1 MGDIEIDE
9 TILIKEVIHQMMSAN
24 EGVSA
29 STRTNVCNI
38 DVAGCERM

>member
-9 TILIKEVIHQMMSAN
+9 TVLTKEVIHQMMSAN

-29 STRTNVCNI
+29 STRANVCSI
-38 DVAGCERM
+38 DVAGCK